1 MTPPRW
7 KEERVKRPLAF
18 AGAVALAGLA
28 SACGG
33 GGGGSGAAT
42 INWYIYNDGT
52 GQQGQII
59 ASCNKQA
66 QGAYKIKLVSL
77 PSSADD
83 QRALLV
89 RRLAAKDSSIDIMG
103 MDVVWTAEFANAGW
117 LLPWTGA
124 DKTAVSKG
132 TLAGPLASATYDGK
146 LYAAPL
152 NSNTQLLWYRKDLV
166 KTAPKTWDQLIAA
179 SKALKAAGKS
189 PSLIEEQGKR
199 YEGLTVWFN
208 ALVASAGGTIVNA
221 QNQPT
226 LGAPAEQAASIIR
239 QVAQPG
245 VGDPSISNSAEDD
258 GRHAFENGAAA
269 FMLNWPY
276 VYATGKADGAQD
288 PKVLANWKN
297 MAWAPYPAVTAG
309 KVARPPLGGATL
321 GISSHSA
328 HPKQAFAAATC
339 IRSEPSQVIAGVVGG
354 LPPTIDAAYDDK
366 KLRVDYPFADVLR
379 EGIKNAA
386 PRPVTPAYADV
397 SLAITKAL
405 APVGSVAPQAA
416 VKSMGSNLTKAAD
429 GGLF

>member
-1 MTPPRW
+1 MR
-7 KEERVKRPLAF
+7 RPLAF
-18 AGAVALAGLA
+18 AGAVALAGVA

-33 GGGGSGAAT
+33 GGSGGGTPT
-42 INWYIYNDGT
+42 INWYIYNDGS
-52 GQQGQII
+52 GQQAQII
-59 ASCNKQA
+59 SSCNKQA
-66 QGAYKIKLVSL
+66 NGAYRIKLVSL
-77 PSSADD
+77 PSNADD

-89 RRLAAKDSSIDIMG
+89 RRLAAKDPSIDIMG

-117 LLPWTGA
+117 LKPWQGA
-124 DKTAVSKG
+124 DRTKITNG
-132 TLAGPLASATYDGK
+132 TLAGPLASATYKGQ

-166 KTAPKTWDQLIAA
+166 KTAPKTWDELIAA

-226 LGAPAEQAASIIR
+226 LGAPAVQAASIIHA
-239 QVAQPG
+239 VAQPG

-258 GRHAFENGAAA
+258 TRHAYENGAAA

-276 VYATGKADGAQD
+276 VYALGKADGAQD

-309 KVARPPLGGATL
+309 KPARPPLGGANL
-321 GISSHSA
+321 GVSSYSK
-328 HPKQAFAAATC
+328 HPQQAFSAAAC
-339 IRSEPSQVIAGVVGG
+339 LRSEPSQVIAGVVGG

-366 KLRVDYPFADVLR
+366 KLRANYPFADLLR

-405 APVGSVAPQAA
+405 APVGGTQPQSA
-416 VKSMGSNLTKAAD
+416 VNAMGSNLKKAAN